1 MSANR
6 HRKLYEQVRER
17 VGSVTDLGHE
27 TLPSGAEVFGH
38 VPETGP
44 DAWLHALYPG
54 LDDEELDAVADD
66 LDRSVPAAY
75 ADWLRLTNGL
85 ELFVTTLALFGVVRE
100 GGRDPRNRQPFALSI
115 HNVDERPGDAGDED
129 FFIGTYD
136 WDGSLLY
143 LRGDDER
150 VYRGTRESVDP
161 LTEWDSLESM
171 LLSEFDRL
179 SEYFDEQGRERDPD
193 RPTIPA

>member
-17 VGSVTDLGHE
+17 VRSAADLGHK

-38 VPETGP
+38 VPELAQE
-44 DAWLHALYPG
+44 AWLHSLYPG
-54 LDDEELDAVADD
+54 LDDEELDALTDA
-66 LDRSVPAAY
+66 LDRTVPGVY

-85 ELFVTTLALFGVVRE
+85 ELFVTTLALYGVS
-100 GGRDPRNRQPFALSI
+100 RDSRRDSQNRQPFDLSI
-115 HNVDERPGDAGDED
+115 HNVHDRPGDAGDEC
-129 FFIGTYD
+129 FFIGGYD

-143 LRGDDER
+143 LRGEDEQ

-161 LTEWDSLESM
+161 LNEWDSLESM

-179 SEYFDEQGRERDPD
+179 SEHFDEQGRERDPD
-193 RPTIPA
+193 RPTIPS

>member
-6 HRKLYEQVRER
+6 HRKLYDQIRER
-17 VGSVTDLGHE
+17 VGSAADLGHE

-38 VPETGP
+38 VPHTGP

-54 LDDEELDAVADD
+54 LDDEELDALEGD
-66 LDRSVPAAY
+66 LDRRVPAVY

-85 ELFVTTLALFGVVRE
+85 ELFVTSLALFGLVRE

-115 HNVDERPGDAGDED
+115 YNVDQRPDDAGDEV

-143 LRGDDER
+143 LRGDGER

-179 SEYFDEQGRERDPD
+179 SDYFDEKGRERDPD